1 MAEISDA
8 ARALHDDA
16 LIVDGLIA
24 FSDGETA
31 PLRAGNVAAANLTV
45 ATFQAGFTQACDE
58 MAAWLDRLSRPGC
71 AWRLVLQ
78 AADIAAARAE
88 GKIGLVMGWQN
99 LRPIG
104 DRLDRFAFFHRLGVR
119 VMQLTYNERNFV
131 GDGCLEPDDGGLSAF
146 GKHAIHEMERLRIA
160 IDLSHVGERT
170 CRDAIDVATR
180 PVLLTHANARAVCPS
195 ARNKSDAV
203 IEAVV
208 ATGGL
213 VGAGMHGALCWSG
226 EAARPPMLADA
237 LRNIEHVAAL
247 VGPENMS
254 LGTDF
259 VSVGPEGQARLDSVL
274 ATTLKLYPAFM
285 AEFAAAFG
293 NDARARYPADCNSVA
308 ELAVLTDAL
317 LQFGWSDTEIRGLLG
332 LNLVR
337 VLGEIW
343 GG

>member
-1 MAEISDA
+1 MAEISNA
-8 ARALHDDA
+8 ARALHGDA

-31 PLRAGNVAAANLTV
+31 PLRAGNVAAVNLTV

-58 MAAWLDRLSRPGC
+58 LAAWLDQLSRPGC
-71 AWRLVLQ
+71 PWRLVLE
-78 AADIAAARAE
+78 AGDIAAARAE
-88 GKIGLVMGWQN
+88 GKTGLIMGWQN

-104 DRLDRFAFFHRLGVR
+104 DRLDRLAFFHRLGLR

-131 GDGCLEPDDGGLSAF
+131 GDGCLEPEDGGLSAF
-146 GKHAIHEMERLRIA
+146 GKEVIVEMERLRIA

-170 CRDAIDVATR
+170 CLDAIEAATG

-195 ARNKSDAV
+195 KRNKSDEV

-213 VGAGMHGALCWSG
+213 VGAGLHGALCWGG

-237 LRNIEHVAAL
+237 VRNIEHVAAL
-247 VGPENMS
+247 VGPGNMS

-259 VSVGPEGQARLDSVL
+259 ISVGPEGQERVNRVL

-285 AEFAAAFG
+285 GAFAAAFG
-293 NDARARYPADCNSVA
+293 NDARARYPADCNSPA
-308 ELAVLTDAL
+308 ELAALTEAL
-317 LQFGWSDTEIRGLLG
+317 LKLGWSDADIRGLLG